1 MPWSE
6 PSKTYLCDNS
16 TVRRATVQLNVRKR
30 QGWGSTITRHERR
43 LITARHVVEGINPL
57 PSEGPTPWPNDPA
70 YDWQLG
76 DPLPNYP
83 GAVYHPDRR
92 LRTTGHYPNMRMLPA
107 GSASYLYIN
116 RLSRDCVYAE
126 IHEPVNGAQRRILSR
141 QIRASCRLARALG
154 AVAIVDPKF
163 RPTWSAWPR
172 SPGDPPSLAAWKVEL
187 RRAQGYA
194 VASHHQQR
202 NPISAHVKREA
213 RAHFEAAG
221 RICGLC
227 LRPVEVSHPI
237 HFDHIEPWW
246 AGGDDSAANLR
257 LVHADCNRHRP
268 SGAGGFGG
276 SGLRGILEIDGPVGP
291 SRARSVELDPL
302 ISRILRDGPRPP
314 RAVRKLAIAADYV
327 ESEVRRAKVRL
338 GIHSVR
344 TDQARADG
352 WAWELEPKIQGDG
365 H

>member
-1 MPWSE
+1 M
-6 PSKTYLCDNS
+6 
-16 TVRRATVQLNVRKR
+16 QLNVRKR

-227 LRPVEVSHPI
+227 LRPVEMFTRSTSTTSSR
-237 HFDHIEPWW
+237 
-246 AGGDDSAANLR
+246 GGPEAMIRQQTFGLFTLTAIVTGRAAPGALEDLVFEESWR
-257 LVHADCNRHRP
+257 LTGRW
-268 SGAGGFGG
+268 
-276 SGLRGILEIDGPVGP
+276 
-291 SRARSVELDPL
+291 
-302 ISRILRDGPRPP
+302 
-314 RAVRKLAIAADYV
+314 
-327 ESEVRRAKVRL
+327 VRREHAPL
-338 GIHSVR
+338 S
-344 TDQARADG
+344 
-352 WAWELEPKIQGDG
+352 
-365 H
+365 